1 MTQRRW
7 VKTNFKTR
15 GFSKEKHIYVNDLK
29 HQNNEVVFS
38 CTINEYT
45 LEVKVI
51 KEDSNFICFQQ
62 VYLKNNDPIDIPMWL
77 SPNILDTQAKK
88 QIWLNLISFINRIE
102 GESLKLIE
110 INEFGDKAKVI
121 STKTTFYFS
130 LSDAKNS
137 TEKEYFELFIKET
150 GANSEE
156 MRNDEFMSWVR
167 KKLNVEGK

>member
-7 VKTNFKTR
+7 VKTTIKTK
-15 GFSKEKHIYVNDLK
+15 GFSKEKHIYANDPK

-62 VYLKNNDPIDIPMWL
+62 RYLKNNFPIDIPMWL
-77 SPNILDTQAKK
+77 SPDILGTQAKK
-88 QIWLNLISFINRIE
+88 QRWLDLISFINRIE

-110 INEFGDKAKVI
+110 INEFGDEAKVI

-137 TEKEYFELFIKET
+137 TEREYFELFIKET

-167 KKLNVEGK
+167 EKLGVEGK